1 MDSYV
6 DTIFGL
12 PVHALVVHGAVVLIP
27 LAAIGAIL
35 IAVRPTFSRRYGLL
49 VVLVAGAGA
58 ISAFVARLSGEQ
70 LAERVGK
77 PEQHAELGTVL
88 PFIATGLFVIVLVFW
103 LFDRGIPASKYRPMW
118 LVIFAIVVVLVA
130 CFAIYWTVR
139 VGHSG
144 TTAVWGPIIENTNPQ
159 GE

>member
-1 MDSYV
+1 VDSYV

-35 IAVRPTFSRRYGLL
+35 MALRPTFSRRYGLL
-49 VVLVAGAGA
+49 VVLVAAAGA

-88 PFIATGLFVIVLVFW
+88 PFIATGFFVLLLVFW
-103 LFDRGIPASKYRPMW
+103 LFDRGIPANKYRPMW
-118 LVIFAIVVVLVA
+118 LVILAIVVILAA
-130 CFAIYWTVR
+130 CLAIFWTIR
-139 VGHSG
+139 VGHTG
-144 TTAVWGPIIENTNPQ
+144 TTAVWGSVIENTSSD